1 MSNILFFI
9 GIISASI
16 IYLIVLYMIRTRK
29 LIDEYAFLWLI
40 FATIFLLGAVFSDRL
55 LYIYKIIK
63 GGSGASEGMLIFM
76 ALLLI
81 ILVIILL
88 SSKISV
94 HQEQIK
100 NLTQKIGLL
109 DNSLRNIKRNDDKKN
124 IGSKNR

>member
-40 FATIFLLGAVFSDRL
+40 FATIFLLGAIFSDRF

-63 GGSGASEGMLIFM
+63 GGSGASEGMLMFM

-109 DNSLRNIKRNDDKKN
+109 DNSLRNIKRNNDKKN